1 MATQSVENALD
12 NIQMSK
18 KILSEIEK
26 TKANDYGTNIDKYAR
41 NIVAEKISFNWY
53 YGSYGSSSVYDILHN
68 QFNQQ
73 LVNKAISS
81 YLTKNFKDVMKEIS
95 NAYLDEAR
103 KAKQNL
109 VSQKEIIEK
118 FLEELE
124 QK

>member
-1 MATQSVENALD
+1 MATQSVENALN

-26 TKANDYGTNIDKYAR
+26 TKNNYGTNIDKYDR

-68 QFNQQ
+68 QFNKE

-81 YLTKNFKDVMKEIS
+81 YLTKNFKEVMKEIS
-95 NAYLDEAR
+95 NAYLNEA
-103 KAKQNL
+103 KAAKQNL

-118 FLEELE
+118 FLEELS
-124 QK
+124 